1 MKNYILF
8 IFCLS
13 FLFVDGQ
20 VWETELL
27 KQNPK
32 ADFIEKKDAFD
43 QYRKQ
48 VKYTKG
54 NGYKPYARNLDFIL
68 KRSSNGKGTPNA
80 KVTSS

>member
-1 MKNYILF
+1 MKNYIL
-8 IFCLS
+8 ITFCLS

-43 QYRKQ
+43 Q
-48 VKYTKG
+48 
-54 NGYKPYARNLDFIL
+54 
-68 KRSSNGKGTPNA
+68 
-80 KVTSS
+80 